1 MPPPSPDTPER
12 PPARKRRPRR
22 SASAYQITSH
32 ALDTLLKHEAAYLAD
47 ALSTHFG
54 LRLAPIVAPF
64 PTEFSHLDLHLEQL
78 DSVFLLADGDLLHL
92 EFQATYDRKTLPRFL
107 QYDAVLHLATDR
119 RVRTVVIYGP
129 GVLKAPSELRFSER
143 PYQVRNIFL
152 GRRDGERVYR
162 QVQRTLDQG
171 GALSAGERIDL
182 LFQPLMRQKR
192 RTQPQVFR
200 DALSQAERLPDMDQE
215 RAIASLLALAYH
227 VLGEPALNS
236 LVEELMS
243 GNLLVKVLSDER
255 QKGIEQGVQ
264 QGIEQG
270 VQRGIEQ
277 GIEQGVQR
285 GIEQGIEQ
293 GVQRG
298 IEQGIEQ
305 GVQQG
310 IEQGIEQ
317 GVQQSIL
324 RTLRRR
330 FADVP
335 DPVVAQVTRISDQ
348 DRLASLLDAAIDA
361 STLDQFIG
369 VLAQ

>member
-1 MPPPSPDTPER
+1 VPPPSPDAPQ
-12 PPARKRRPRR
+12 PSPARKRRARR
-22 SASAYQITSH
+22 SASAYQITAH

-92 EFQATYDRKTLPRFL
+92 EFQATYDRKTLLRFQ
-107 QYDAVLHLATDR
+107 QYDTTLYNNTNR
-119 RVRTVVIYGP
+119 RVHIVVIYGP
-129 GVLKAPSELRFSER
+129 AVARAPKVIDMGSNIYR
-143 PYQVRNIFL
+143 VRNIFL

-171 GALSAGERIDL
+171 GSLSAGERIDL

-192 RTQPQVFR
+192 RSQPEVFR
-200 DALSQAERLPDMDQE
+200 DALAQAERLPETDQE

-243 GNLLVKVLSDER
+243 SNLLVKVLSDER

-264 QGIEQG
+264 QG
-270 VQRGIEQ
+270 VQQ
-277 GIEQGVQR
+277 GIEQGVQ
-285 GIEQGIEQ
+285 
-293 GVQRG
+293 
-298 IEQGIEQ
+298 QGIEQ

-317 GVQQSIL
+317 GVRQAIL

-335 DPVVAQVTRISDQ
+335 DSVVAQVTRISDQ
-348 DRLASLLDAAIDA
+348 DRLVALLDAAVDA
-361 STLDQFIG
+361 STIDQFIG